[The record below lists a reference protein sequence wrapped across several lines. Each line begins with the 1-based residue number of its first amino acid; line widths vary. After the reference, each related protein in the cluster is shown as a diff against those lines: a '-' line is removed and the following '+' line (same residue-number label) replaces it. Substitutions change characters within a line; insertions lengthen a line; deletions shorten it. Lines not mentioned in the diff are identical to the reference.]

1 MARDWSL
8 DPQLYEAC
16 HQEAVDRCSAVSE
29 WHKGANQLSSQSNKV
44 IVDPGP
50 QVFLDNFVK

>member
-29 WHKGANQLSSQSNKV
+29 WHKGANQLSGQSNQV
-44 IVDPGP
+44 VDPGP
-50 QVFLDNFVK
+50 QVFCPLID